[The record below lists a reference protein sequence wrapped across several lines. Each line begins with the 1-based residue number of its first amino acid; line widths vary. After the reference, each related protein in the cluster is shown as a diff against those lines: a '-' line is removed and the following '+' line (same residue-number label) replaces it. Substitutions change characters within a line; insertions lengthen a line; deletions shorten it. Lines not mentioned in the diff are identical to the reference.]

1 MNSLPKAMKQRIIK
15 LREEGNTQ
23 SEIAKRLMIDI
34 TTVNRTLKKYKKNQ
48 SLEVEKSKGRQPKI
62 KEEELYIIK
71 EIIEEKNDRTL
82 EELRRIFEGITGKE
96 VGNTAIVNALKRL
109 NISRKK
115 N

>member
-34 TTVNRTLKKYKKNQ
+34 TTVNRTLKKYKNNQ

-82 EELRRIFEGITGKE
+82 EELRRIFKGITGKE
-96 VGNTAIVNALKRL
+96 VGNTAITNALKRL
-109 NISRKK
+109 KISRKK